1 MRWKGGTGS
10 QEGVENMKSM
20 EANLETKKL
29 SIFLVALSY
38 VRSIFSTILAFL
50 WTVGYGSMAI
60 FVLSIYPRQSWR
72 DFIYRTW
79 GKGCVGLFGV
89 EVELRGAPHFPAP
102 GSPGAICLF
111 NHTSNFDIPVVNSVL
126 RGSVRWGAKI
136 ELFKIPIFGSILRA
150 MGVLPI
156 ARNHREEVLK
166 VYSETIPRVKG
177 GECFLLAP
185 EGTRKDGS
193 QIFPFKSG
201 PFIFAIE
208 AQCPLLPVVIYG
220 AWKVQSRGQ
229 LFPTWGQWRNRVIV
243 QVLPPIS
250 TLGLSLADRMSIQ
263 DRAFQQMTEAFDH
276 LKDEVESESTS
287 T

>member
-1 MRWKGGTGS
+1 MR
-10 QEGVENMKSM
+10 SM
-20 EANLETKKL
+20 EVNLETKEL
-29 SIFLVALSY
+29 SVLWVALSY
-38 VRSIFSTILAFL
+38 LRSVLSTILAFL
-50 WTVGYGSMAI
+50 WTVGYGTMAI
-60 FVLSIYPRQSWR
+60 FILSIYPRQSWR

-79 GKGCVGLFGV
+79 GKGCVGLFGI
-89 EVELRGAPHFPAP
+89 EVELRGAQYFPSP

-126 RGSVRWGAKI
+126 HGSVRWGAKI
-136 ELFKIPIFGSILRA
+136 ELFKIPVFGSILRA

-166 VYSETIPRVKG
+166 VYSETIPRVKK

-193 QIFPFKSG
+193 RIFPFKSG
-201 PFIFAIE
+201 PFIFAVE

-229 LFPTWGQWRNRVIV
+229 FFPAWGQWRNRVIV

-250 TLGLSLADRMSIQ
+250 TEGSSLADRGSIQ
-263 DRAFQQMTEAFDH
+263 DRAFQQMTEAFAH
-276 LKDEVESESTS
+276 LREEVEGEFAST
-287 T
+287 